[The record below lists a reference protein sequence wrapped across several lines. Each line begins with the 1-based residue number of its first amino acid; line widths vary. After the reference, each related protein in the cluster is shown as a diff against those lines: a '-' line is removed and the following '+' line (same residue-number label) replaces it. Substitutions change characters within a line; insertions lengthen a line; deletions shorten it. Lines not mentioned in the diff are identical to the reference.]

1 MFAATSSWD
10 IVASGG
16 AFNAPPGAAPPDI
29 IDSGSAFSSCERVVL
44 LASPVLQIMPFELD
58 YNQEYL
64 EVTDTSCSKHI
75 DHSL

>member
-29 IDSGSAFSSCERVVL
+29 IDSGAAFSCCEHLVL
-44 LASPVLQIMPFELD
+44 LASPDDAIRIGLQSSI
-58 YNQEYL
+58 
-64 EVTDTSCSKHI
+64 S
-75 DHSL
+75 

>member
-29 IDSGSAFSSCERVVL
+29 IDSGAAFSCCERVVL
-44 LASPVLQIMPFELD
+44 LASPVYAIRIGLQSRI
-58 YNQEYL
+58 
-64 EVTDTSCSKHI
+64 S
-75 DHSL
+75 

>member
-16 AFNAPPGAAPPDI
+16 AFNAPPGAASPDI
-29 IDSGSAFSSCERVVL
+29 IDSGAAFSSCEHVVF
-44 LASPVLQIMPFELD
+44 SVHLQIMPFKLD

-75 DHSL
+75 DHLL